1 MSAGSVMGSISTM
14 SFLYNRDINECWQCF
29 GQYLY
34 HVASYIIEI
43 LMSAG
48 IVMGSISTM

>member
-1 MSAGSVMGSISTM
+1 MSAGSVMGSIC
-14 SFLYNRDINECWQCF
+14 SFLYIRDINECWQCY

-34 HVASYIIEI
+34 HVASYVTEI

-48 IVMGSISTM
+48 RVMGSIFTM